1 MWPQRDNLS
10 NCICNRMESKIKA
23 KYTNSGIFSVQ
34 CLTYGEDWIDIVDP
48 GPSLSYKIC
57 ETFLLSN

>member
-1 MWPQRDNLS
+1 
-10 NCICNRMESKIKA
+10 MESKIKA
-23 KYTNSGIFSVQ
+23 KYNYSGIFSVQ

-48 GPSLSYKIC
+48 GPSWSYEIC